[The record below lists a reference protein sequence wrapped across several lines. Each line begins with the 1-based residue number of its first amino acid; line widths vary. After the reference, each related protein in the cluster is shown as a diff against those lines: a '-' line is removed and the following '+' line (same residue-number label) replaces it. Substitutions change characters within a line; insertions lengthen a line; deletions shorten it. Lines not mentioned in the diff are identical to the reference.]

1 MSYMRHIIIIII
13 LFKGFTF
20 GQNEVCLLIEENPQP
35 NDPALGLLSKYVN
48 VLDCIHVYA
57 ASSVSDEKVLH
68 VASIAAELLDND
80 EDGVVDD
87 QNIFNEL
94 NTTYTVMPVFNSE
107 NSNIIDQFF
116 DNFNYCAGAILFR
129 QEIDPSQPGHWGD
142 DATVEEVLHTINAC
156 GHVEVYPQLYSLEP
170 NSSYLTQAMDVAR
183 GGQFITM
190 PSSYPDE
197 AWYHYD
203 DWTCDY
209 ECMAMEYLYWCIV
222 TNMDLLS
229 DSQTCQGIANEWEPC
244 TPQLFQETDIL
255 MHELVTDIQNLLPQN
270 APDGNYCPQNTT
282 DEVVTGYL
290 RTFAGVSFCMDDC
303 SDYYL
308 EDEYGNFISN
318 ISNLNSI
325 QNFDYFINRFV
336 EIEGEIVQCIEC
348 EAVNT
353 ASINISEDC
362 ENPVSCFAEPCAI
375 STCTS
380 VENATCISNYCG
392 GCYSDYYDNNELIDC
407 GAPNGIIDLT
417 GVDFGLCDMA
427 LGIGWAN
434 NSCQYISGCGWTVD
448 GVDYSDAFFSSMDEC
463 ISASTLSSESS
474 TILVNKFSVQQNY
487 PNPFNPIT
495 KLKYFIPED
504 GNVEIN
510 IYDLNGKII
519 KSFMKQYKSA
529 GSYSMIWD
537 SLNNEGNIMPS
548 GIYFCSIT
556 FKNKS
561 QIIKMAFLK

>member
-1 MSYMRHIIIIII
+1 MKYVIII
-13 LFKGFTF
+13 LLLFEGFTF
-20 GQNEVCLLIEENPQP
+20 GQNEVCLSIEENPQP
-35 NDPALGLLSKYVN
+35 NDPALGLLNKYVN

-156 GHVEVYPQLYSLEP
+156 GHVEVYPQLYGLEP
-170 NSSYLTQAMDVAR
+170 NSSYLSQAMDVAR

-229 DSQTCQGIANEWEPC
+229 DDQTCQGIANEWEPC

-255 MHELVTDIQNLLPQN
+255 MHELVTDIQNILPQN

-282 DEVVTGYL
+282 DEVVMGYL
-290 RTFAGVSFCMDDC
+290 RISEGVSFCMDDC

-318 ISNLNSI
+318 ISNLNGI

-336 EIEGEIVQCIEC
+336 EIEGETVQCIEC
-348 EAVNT
+348 EAFNT
-353 ASINISEDC
+353 TSINISDNC
-362 ENPVSCFAEPCAI
+362 ENPVSCFAEPCSI
-375 STCTS
+375 SACAY
-380 VENATCISNYCG
+380 VENATCVSNYCG
-392 GCYSDYYDNNELIDC
+392 GCYSDYYDNNELIIC
-407 GAPNGIIDLT
+407 GAPNGMIDLS

-427 LGIGWAN
+427 LGVGWVN
-434 NSCQYISGCGWTVD
+434 NSCQYISGCDWIVD

-463 ISASTLSSESS
+463 ISASTLSLESGNV
-474 TILVNKFSVQQNY
+474 LVNKFSVQQNY

-495 KLKYFIPED
+495 KMNYNLPMRSKVNISIY
-504 GNVEIN
+504 NVLGQEIKTLVN
-510 IYDLNGKII
+510 EVQEYGYHSISWNGKDN
-519 KSFMKQYKSA
+519 FGRDMA
-529 GSYSMIWD
+529 
-537 SLNNEGNIMPS
+537 S
-548 GIYFCSIT
+548 GVYFTRMASKGFT
-556 FKNKS
+556 QTK
-561 QIIKMAFLK
+561 KMLLVK